1 MEERAETE
9 AMRAFSEAMVNG
21 VHVMDLPDAPQKKQ
35 DEMSDE
41 MATMMYSEQVN
52 DKTLEEEKVNTRV

>member
-1 MEERAETE
+1 
-9 AMRAFSEAMVNG
+9 MRAFSEAMVNG
-21 VHVMDLPDAPQKKQ
+21 VHVMDLPDAPQKKPA

-52 DKTLEEEKVNTRV
+52 DKTQEEETKNT